1 MRSHLPEEE
10 LHALG
15 DGALSPAQ
23 RAEIAEHLM
32 ACLICRA
39 AQAEVEALRA
49 RTEALLELAAPR
61 TIARPH
67 TIRRAKPRVGRRL
80 RPMMAAAAV
89 AVIGGGAFSMLGTP
103 LGPTGSGTLPPRLAT
118 AAVSPALLARSALGL
133 DSTRGILV
141 DSAVE
146 LESMVSSRRTLTLA
160 SHAAMDPRV
169 VTPLLPVTNVSGRKL
184 RAVDPMAAMDPD
196 GWVATPWA
204 EARRVTR
211 GAVAHLAGYP
221 VSAVRLR
228 DNEHGGRPTAMV
240 RQILPDGRAVWV
252 IEGAAEQIEGL
263 TQLFAASGISMSTLL
278 RARPDYVGTD
288 EAPVRTIRMVAVA
301 SYLPVDSLNAMAA
314 ERLRLE

>member
-1 MRSHLPEEE
+1 MRPHLPEDE
-10 LHALG
+10 LHGFA
-15 DGALSPAQ
+15 DGALSPPQ
-23 RAEIAEHLM
+23 RAEIAEHLL

-39 AQAEVEALRA
+39 AQAEVDALRA

-61 TIARPH
+61 TIAPPR
-67 TIRRAKPRVGRRL
+67 TTRRVHPRVGRRL
-80 RPMMAAAAV
+80 SPMMAAAAV
-89 AVIGGGAFSMLGTP
+89 LVVGTGAFTILGTP
-103 LGPTGSGTLPPRLAT
+103 LGPTGTGTLPPRLAT
-118 AAVSPALLARSALGL
+118 AAVAPALFAGTALSL
-133 DSTRGILV
+133 DSTSGALIDPAL
-141 DSAVE
+141 E
-146 LESMVSSRRTLTLA
+146 LEGSRRTLTLA

-184 RAVDPMAAMDPD
+184 RAVDPMATMDPA

-204 EARRVTR
+204 EARRATR
-211 GAVAHLAGYP
+211 GAIAHLAGYP
-221 VSAVRLR
+221 VGAVRLR

-240 RQILPDGRAVWV
+240 RQLLPDGRAVWV

-278 RARPDYVGTD
+278 RARPDYVGTE